1 MKKLILTIFATV
13 SLLLAGCVSIN
24 PTSSLSEVP
33 QFPPLELPSIFV
45 DELLEWQSEA
55 EPSAQP
61 EISHAT
67 TISFEKAVVSRIID
81 GDTIVVIMA
90 DGTEERVRFIGVD
103 APEMNFRSD
112 EPPEEGAQAAT
123 DFVAALIPPGTT
135 IWLEQMGN
143 DRDRFERLR
152 RYIWIE
158 YPTDPDAQR
167 KYLTVNRLLLKYG
180 HAVVWGQ

>member
-1 MKKLILTIFATV
+1 MKKLILIIFVTV

-24 PTSSLSEVP
+24 PPSSLLEAP
-33 QFPPLELPSIFV
+33 QLPLLELPSAFV
-45 DELLEWQSEA
+45 DELLEWRPEA
-55 EPSAQP
+55 EPPVQP
-61 EISHAT
+61 EISYFT
-67 TISFEKAVVSRIID
+67 TFSFEEAVVSRIID
-81 GDTIVVIMA
+81 GDTIAVIMA

-112 EPPEEGAQAAT
+112 EPPEEGAQEAT
-123 DFVAALIPPGTT
+123 DFVAALIPPGET
-135 IWLEQMGN
+135 IWMEQLGN

-158 YPTDPDAQR
+158 HPIDPDAQR